1 MNHLDT
7 QRKHSIFDDVLGPIM
22 SGPSSSHSAG
32 CARIGKMTQL
42 LYGREISHAEVVFEE
57 NGAYPETYIGQGS
70 NFGFTGGLLR
80 YQTDDPRMK
89 DAVKKITRMIC
100 RRRLRIRKKCGII
113 KPDYLQERQQM

>member
-1 MNHLDT
+1 MRMNHLDT

-42 LYGREISHAEVVFEE
+42 LYGREISHAEAVFEE
-57 NGAYPETYIGQGS
+57 NGAYPETYPI
-70 NFGFTGGLLR
+70 F
-80 YQTDDPRMK
+80 
-89 DAVKKITRMIC
+89 

-113 KPDYLQERQQM
+113 K